1 MRRGKFGSL
10 FVLFFWMALCLLP
23 SGRAAA
29 AQETEALEG
38 MGEELLDGMDLNQV
52 DDTLEELLGEERF
65 SFTETVKQLI
75 SGEIPFTREQIGE
88 ILKDAVFSDM
98 AQHKKTAVSVLMLI
112 LVSAVFT
119 NFTGAFGKSQVAD
132 ISFYMMYLLLF
143 TVLMRAFS
151 MMSQETLDCINKVL
165 GFMKVLMPSYLAA
178 AVFASGSLT
187 GVAYYEFTLAL
198 IGGIQWILKYVVIP
212 AVNFYVLFSLL
223 NHIAKE
229 DYLSKIAD
237 LMKSFIY
244 WSLKTLAAAAI
255 GIQTVQCLILPAVD
269 SFKTAVL
276 NKTAGAIPG
285 VGNIFNSVTEVV
297 LGSAILIK
305 NAIGVA
311 GLIVLALLC
320 AFPMVKL
327 AVCTVLYKV
336 ISAVVQ
342 PAADKRMAECVS
354 GVGEG
359 AAMLLRTLV
368 TTGILFFISVAM
380 VTASIKGG

>member
-1 MRRGKFGSL
+1 MRGRKFAGL
-10 FVLFFWMALCLLP
+10 FPIICLLVLLLFP
-23 SGRAAA
+23 ARMACA
-29 AQETEALEG
+29 AQKTETLDAV
-38 MGEELLDGMDLNQV
+38 EEDLLDGMTLNEV
-52 DDTLEELLGEERF
+52 DETLEELLGEERF

-88 ILKDAVFSDM
+88 ILRDAIFSDLE
-98 AQHKKTAVSVLMLI
+98 QHKKTAVSVLMLI
-112 LVSAVFT
+112 LVSAIFT

-151 MMSQETLDCINKVL
+151 VMSQETLDCINKVL

-198 IGGIQWILKYVVIP
+198 IGAIQWILKYVVIP

-229 DYLSKIAD
+229 DYLSKIAE
-237 LMKSFIY
+237 LMKSFIS

-311 GLIVLALLC
+311 GLLVLAVLC

-342 PAADKRMAECVS
+342 PAADKRMADCVS

-359 AAMLLRTLV
+359 AAMLLRILV

>member
-1 MRRGKFGSL
+1 MGRIAILLICFFAL
-10 FVLFFWMALCLLP
+10 FWPNGNVL
-23 SGRAAA
+23 A
-29 AQETEALEG
+29 AQEETESWEN
-38 MGEELLDGMDLNQV
+38 MEEELLDGMSLDQV
-52 DDTLEELLGEERF
+52 DETVEELLGGESF
-65 SFTETVKQLI
+65 SFTKTVKQLI
-75 SGEIPFTREQIGE
+75 SGEIPFTREQMGE
-88 ILKDAVFSDM
+88 ILKDALFSDFEN
-98 AQHKKTAVSVLMLI
+98 HKKTAVSVLMLI
-112 LVSAVFT
+112 LISAIFT

-151 MMSQETLDCINKVL
+151 IMSQETMSCINKVL
-165 GFMKVLMPSYLAA
+165 GFMKALMPSYLAA

-229 DYLSKIAD
+229 DYLSKIAE
-237 LMKSFIY
+237 LMKSFVL

-255 GIQTVQCLILPAVD
+255 GIQAVQCLILPAVD

-311 GLIVLALLC
+311 GLLALVLIC
-320 AFPMVKL
+320 IFPMAKL

-368 TTGILFFISVAM
+368 TTGILFFITVAM
-380 VTASIKGG
+380 VTASIRGG

>member
-1 MRRGKFGSL
+1 MRGRKFAGL
-10 FVLFFWMALCLLP
+10 FPIICLLVLLLFP
-23 SGRAAA
+23 ARMACA
-29 AQETEALEG
+29 AQKTETLDAV
-38 MGEELLDGMDLNQV
+38 EEDSLDGMTLNEV
-52 DDTLEELLGEERF
+52 DETLEELLGEERF

-88 ILKDAVFSDM
+88 ILRDAIFSDLE
-98 AQHKKTAVSVLMLI
+98 QHKKTAVSVLMLI
-112 LVSAVFT
+112 LVSAIFT

-151 MMSQETLDCINKVL
+151 VMSQETLDCINKVL

-198 IGGIQWILKYVVIP
+198 IGAIQWILKYVVIP

-229 DYLSKIAD
+229 DYLSKIAE
-237 LMKSFIY
+237 LMKSFIS

-311 GLIVLALLC
+311 GLLVLAVLC

-342 PAADKRMAECVS
+342 PAADKRMADCVS

-359 AAMLLRTLV
+359 AAMLLRILV